1 MYYGDEFSVALAPDT
16 ETDLD
21 KMSAAELGRMFKN
34 ARRLTHFSSTPDH
47 HMVHDA
53 AMADFEGRPLCYRI
67 SPRQML
73 EINDCTLKSP
83 VIIRNQVSDLIS
95 FQFVSTVKRSEFVG
109 RQRHNHD
116 LGPTLI
122 VTVVP
127 QMETTYRMP
136 RAGVPIRN
144 VVVFTTLSGLLQ
156 RMRESP
162 QDYPAW
168 LVEALEGSNRKV
180 QQRVF
185 FLDDI
190 HREPIWS
197 CFHLPVSG
205 SLLGTWMA
213 AKFDE
218 LLCIGLQI
226 LKNSQTFIDRRPLD
240 LDLPYAEKILRA
252 RSILSSEYH
261 RPPSLPTLA
270 RQLGISETQLKSGFR
285 SMNGTTVMQYCI
297 GKRID
302 AAKLLLKDN
311 RHSISEIGDIVGYED
326 HSAFSRAFRRLT
338 GYSPQDWRRTWGD
351 QGATRFQPKLHN

>member
-1 MYYGDEFSVALAPDT
+1 MYYGDEFIVPLAPDT
-16 ETDLD
+16 DPD
-21 KMSAAELGRMFKN
+21 KISAASLGRMFRN
-34 ARRLTHFSSTPDH
+34 AQRLTCFASTPDRNLI
-47 HMVHDA
+47 HDPA
-53 AMADFEGRPLCYRI
+53 SDFYGTPLCYRI
-67 SPRQML
+67 SEHRMI
-73 EINDCTLKSP
+73 EINECTLKSP
-83 VIIRNQVSDLIS
+83 VIISNQVSDLIS

-116 LGPTLI
+116 LGPALI
-122 VTVVP
+122 VTVIP
-127 QMETTYRMP
+127 QRETTYRVP
-136 RAGVPIRN
+136 KSDVPIRH
-144 VVVFTTLSGLLQ
+144 VVVFTTLSGLLE
-156 RMRESP
+156 RMREAP
-162 QDYPAW
+162 QDYPDW
-168 LVEALEGSNRKV
+168 VVETLDGSSKKV

-240 LDLPYAEKILRA
+240 LDLPHAEKIVRA
-252 RSILSSEYH
+252 RSILSSEYP
-261 RPPSLPTLA
+261 RPPSLRALA
-270 RQLGISETQLKSGFR
+270 RQLGISETQLKSGFK
-285 SMNGTTVMQYCI
+285 SMNGITVMQYCI
-297 GKRID
+297 SKRID

-311 RHSISEIGDIVGYED
+311 RHSISEVGDIVGYED

-338 GYSPQDWRRTWGD
+338 GCSPQDWRRTWG
-351 QGATRFQPKLHN
+351 Q